1 MEDPMS
7 TELPRGLSEPAFDPN
22 AMRVLKERYFAKKP
36 DGTVETPS
44 EFLWRVAS
52 AIAASERPYAERAGS
67 DADAVVENVGKA
79 FYEMLARRDFMPNTP
94 CLVNAGRPLSM
105 LSACFVLPV
114 PDSIEGIFSNLK
126 AMASIQKSGGGCVA
140 ADSRVWTTF
149 CGLEPI
155 EVLFNR
161 ATSDGRA
168 GEQRGNGVAYEVSD
182 LGIRTVAMEPKTGQ
196 TGLKNVTHVWKFD
209 VAGKDQVVV
218 KTREGVE
225 VQTSRWHPFMVL
237 RGSEFVEV
245 RADALRAG
253 DILLGPERPDKY
265 WPWIDYRSAG
275 GLTIDESIGWLIGF
289 TLGDGSFGYVP
300 SLRQERLRWF
310 SGTSDVLDRVRAI
323 LAERGIHVG
332 MSADPRGKCL
342 CVATLKQEFV
352 AAMLAACGFVKRGP
366 KDARIRIPEM
376 IAKSPLAVVRAFLAG
391 LMDSD
396 GCVDPDG
403 SPSYTTVSREMAH
416 DLSALMSL
424 LGYQPTLRSK
434 EPHGKGKQRTYTVLL
449 CPLPQVNIL
458 AADVGE
464 FMASELRR
472 SRLHSASKRQTVL
485 TLSFAEWRELLAQH
499 GLVQKRGFIGS
510 GPLAEELDRWNCNA
524 AGRIPRIDLQRVSGV
539 LGERNAT
546 LGTLLSSVAQ
556 RGQEI
561 ASVKQA
567 SVAMPFYDLSVADW
581 NTYASGRTGMAMIHN
596 TGFAFSELR
605 ANGALVESTGKDASG
620 PVSFMKVFNAATD
633 SIKQGGVRRGAN
645 MGVLRVDHPDV
656 FHFMHCKKELDSENR
671 ALYNRMSDTGH
682 YTDAQLAHVKQE
694 LLQTQMNN
702 FNISIGVT
710 DAFMSAVETDADFDL
725 LDPRT
730 RGVVRTVKAREIWDG
745 IVEGAWQN
753 GEPGVLFLD
762 HPEWNP
768 LPGLGPIQ
776 ATNPCLTGDTLVA
789 VADGRGHV
797 PIAELAEQ
805 GDDVPV
811 FCYDDRGSV
820 AVRTM
825 RHPRV
830 TGKNKAVLRIT
841 LDDGSVVRATD
852 NHKFRL
858 RDGTYKEVRDL
869 QAGDSLKIMTRFKAS
884 IKEVFPKA
892 NSRSQDYW
900 WINNGKATNRLEH
913 RYVAEHHYTTKIPAG
928 AVVHH
933 LDFNAQNNRPDN
945 LRIMTK
951 AEHDALHGRTMIR
964 DANPMRRAKTEWS
977 AERLAAYAHKHRVAK
992 SGSGNP
998 RFNGASNEELRA
1010 AALELTLAHGHRFS
1024 SDEWPDYAAAMHLP
1038 TQFSGWRANHLNGG
1052 ILGLAKWA
1060 ALELEIGHIDAD
1072 PRVARHLKD
1081 ALAGGYDASIADTG
1095 VLYVTKRCEGC
1106 GSSFDLAYVNR
1117 EIAFCSKMCSTVTVN
1132 KRPDVIAKRQ
1142 GSRRATLDLLA
1153 AQLREKQL
1161 DVYTE
1166 LKAQSSIVLK
1176 RDWQRRCAEREI
1188 SAEISR
1194 TSSPFRSYSALQE
1207 SASTFNH
1214 RVVSVEFDGY
1224 EDVYNGTV
1232 DDFHNFFVGGFPAT
1246 SRNGKAKFVYI
1257 NNPQCGEQAL
1267 HGFDS
1272 CNLGSINVGHFFDSS
1287 KNDVDWDRLAQAVGL
1302 SIRFLDNVIDA
1313 NIYPIDEIKQMV
1325 TNNRRVGLG
1334 IMGFA
1339 DLLIQL
1345 RVAYGSPQAIALA
1358 EKLMQFIQM
1367 RAEDTSEVLARERG
1381 EFPNKHLSNW
1391 AGDPRPRRNAA
1402 LLSIAPTGTI
1412 SMIAGCSFGC
1422 EPYFGI
1428 AYTKHVMK
1436 DAEGRPQ
1443 HLYYVLPLFE
1453 EIAKDE
1459 NFYSEALLAKVEENR
1474 GSLKGIPEVPALW
1487 QEVFTVAA
1495 DVSVD
1500 QHIDMLAA
1508 FQKYTCNAVSKTI
1521 NAPNDDTRENV
1532 ARSIFRAYKSGCK
1545 GFTYY
1550 RDGSRTEQVVT
1561 FSKDSDISGVNR
1573 DAGGNTSESAVTAA
1587 TAIVKNVTPADPLE
1601 ALLARAQSLL
1611 GDK

>member
-1 MEDPMS
+1 MS
-7 TELPRGLSEPAFDPN
+7 HELPQGLSEPAFDPN
-22 AMRVLKERYFAKKP
+22 AMRVLKERYLAKKP
-36 DGTVETPS
+36 DGSAETPT

-52 AIAASERPYAERAGS
+52 SIAAPERPYAERAGR
-67 DADAVVENVGKA
+67 DADAVVQNVARA

-114 PDSIEGIFSNLK
+114 PDSIEGIFSNLQ
-126 AMASIQKSGGGCVA
+126 AMA
-140 ADSRVWTTF
+140 
-149 CGLEPI
+149 
-155 EVLFNR
+155 
-161 ATSDGRA
+161 
-168 GEQRGNGVAYEVSD
+168 
-182 LGIRTVAMEPKTGQ
+182 
-196 TGLKNVTHVWKFD
+196 
-209 VAGKDQVVV
+209 
-218 KTREGVE
+218 
-225 VQTSRWHPFMVL
+225 
-237 RGSEFVEV
+237 
-245 RADALRAG
+245 
-253 DILLGPERPDKY
+253 
-265 WPWIDYRSAG
+265 
-275 GLTIDESIGWLIGF
+275 
-289 TLGDGSFGYVP
+289 
-300 SLRQERLRWF
+300 
-310 SGTSDVLDRVRAI
+310 
-323 LAERGIHVG
+323 
-332 MSADPRGKCL
+332 
-342 CVATLKQEFV
+342 
-352 AAMLAACGFVKRGP
+352 
-366 KDARIRIPEM
+366 
-376 IAKSPLAVVRAFLAG
+376 
-391 LMDSD
+391 
-396 GCVDPDG
+396 
-403 SPSYTTVSREMAH
+403 
-416 DLSALMSL
+416 
-424 LGYQPTLRSK
+424 
-434 EPHGKGKQRTYTVLL
+434 
-449 CPLPQVNIL
+449 
-458 AADVGE
+458 
-464 FMASELRR
+464 
-472 SRLHSASKRQTVL
+472 
-485 TLSFAEWRELLAQH
+485 
-499 GLVQKRGFIGS
+499 LVQK
-510 GPLAEELDRWNCNA
+510 
-524 AGRIPRIDLQRVSGV
+524 AGG
-539 LGERNAT
+539 G
-546 LGTLLSSVAQ
+546 
-556 RGQEI
+556 
-561 ASVKQA
+561 
-567 SVAMPFYDLSVADW
+567 
-581 NTYASGRTGMAMIHN
+581 

-605 ANGALVESTGKDASG
+605 ANGSLVESTGKDASG

-671 ALYNRMSDTGH
+671 ALYNRMADTGR

-710 DAFMSAVETDADFDL
+710 DAFMSAVENDSDFNL

-730 RGVVRTVKAREIWDG
+730 KDVVRTVKAREIWDG

-797 PIAELAEQ
+797 PIAELAAQ

-830 TGKNKAVLRIT
+830 TGKNKAVLRVT

-858 RDGTYKEVRDL
+858 RDGTYKQVRDL
-869 QAGDSLKIMTRFKAS
+869 QAGDSLKILTRFKAS
-884 IKEVFPKA
+884 IKDIFPNA

-913 RYVAEHHYTTKIPAG
+913 RYIAEHHYATKIPAG
-928 AVVHH
+928 VVVHH
-933 LDFNAQNNRPDN
+933 VDFDAQNNRPDN

-951 AEHDALHGRTMIR
+951 AQHDALHGRTMIG
-964 DANPMRRAKTEWS
+964 DANPMRRRAKTEWS
-977 AERLAAYAHKHRVAK
+977 AERLAAYAQKHRVAN
-992 SGSGNP
+992 SGSGNL
-998 RFNGASNEELRA
+998 RFSGASNEELRA
-1010 AALELTLAHGHRFS
+1010 AALELTLSQGHRFS
-1024 SDEWPDYAAAMHLP
+1024 NDEWMDYAAAMNLP

-1052 ILGLAKWA
+1052 TVGLAKWA

-1072 PRVARHLKD
+1072 PRVVRHLKE
-1081 ALAGGYDASIADTG
+1081 ALAAGYDASIADTG

-1106 GSSFDLAYVNR
+1106 GSSFDLSYVNR
-1117 EIAFCSKMCSTVTVN
+1117 EIGFCSQLCGAVTAN

-1142 GSRRATLDLLA
+1142 TSRRATLDLLA
-1153 AQLREKQL
+1153 GQLREKQL

-1166 LKAQSSIVLK
+1166 LKAQTGIVLK
-1176 RDWQRRCAEREI
+1176 RDWQRRCAERGI

-1207 SASTFNH
+1207 AASTFNH
-1214 RVVSVEFDGY
+1214 RVVSVEFEGY
-1224 EDVYNGTV
+1224 EDIYNGTV
-1232 DDFHNFFVGGFPAT
+1232 DDFHNFFIGGFPAA
-1246 SRNGKAKFVYI
+1246 SRNGKTKFVYI

-1267 HGFDS
+1267 HGNDS

-1313 NIYPIDEIKQMV
+1313 NIYPIDEIKTMV

-1339 DLLIQL
+1339 DLLVQL
-1345 RVAYGSPQAIALA
+1345 RIAYGSPPAVTLA
-1358 EKLMQFIQM
+1358 EKLMQFMQT
-1367 RAEDTSEVLARERG
+1367 RAEDTSEILARERG
-1381 EFPNKHLSNW
+1381 EFPNKHLSKW
-1391 AGDPRPRRNAA
+1391 ADDPRPRRNAA

-1459 NFYSEALLAKVEENR
+1459 GFFSDALLAKVEENR
-1474 GSLKGIPEVPALW
+1474 GSLKGIAEVPALW

-1495 DVSVD
+1495 DVTVD

-1532 ARSIFRAYKSGCK
+1532 ARSIFRAYRSGCK

-1561 FSKDSDISGVNR
+1561 FSKDADISGVNR
-1573 DAGGNTSESAVTAA
+1573 DAGENSSANAVSAA
-1587 TAIVKNVTPADPLE
+1587 AAIVKDASAADPLE
-1601 ALLARAQSLL
+1601 ALLARAQTLL
-1611 GDK
+1611 GEH

>member
-22 AMRVLKERYFAKKP
+22 ALRVLKERYFAKKP
-36 DGTVETPS
+36 DGTVEAPS

-67 DADAVVENVGKA
+67 DADAVVANVGRA

-126 AMASIQKSGGGCVA
+126 AMASIQKAGGG
-140 ADSRVWTTF
+140 
-149 CGLEPI
+149 
-155 EVLFNR
+155 
-161 ATSDGRA
+161 
-168 GEQRGNGVAYEVSD
+168 
-182 LGIRTVAMEPKTGQ
+182 
-196 TGLKNVTHVWKFD
+196 
-209 VAGKDQVVV
+209 
-218 KTREGVE
+218 
-225 VQTSRWHPFMVL
+225 
-237 RGSEFVEV
+237 
-245 RADALRAG
+245 
-253 DILLGPERPDKY
+253 
-265 WPWIDYRSAG
+265 
-275 GLTIDESIGWLIGF
+275 
-289 TLGDGSFGYVP
+289 
-300 SLRQERLRWF
+300 
-310 SGTSDVLDRVRAI
+310 
-323 LAERGIHVG
+323 
-332 MSADPRGKCL
+332 
-342 CVATLKQEFV
+342 
-352 AAMLAACGFVKRGP
+352 
-366 KDARIRIPEM
+366 
-376 IAKSPLAVVRAFLAG
+376 
-391 LMDSD
+391 
-396 GCVDPDG
+396 
-403 SPSYTTVSREMAH
+403 
-416 DLSALMSL
+416 
-424 LGYQPTLRSK
+424 
-434 EPHGKGKQRTYTVLL
+434 
-449 CPLPQVNIL
+449 
-458 AADVGE
+458 
-464 FMASELRR
+464 
-472 SRLHSASKRQTVL
+472 
-485 TLSFAEWRELLAQH
+485 
-499 GLVQKRGFIGS
+499 
-510 GPLAEELDRWNCNA
+510 
-524 AGRIPRIDLQRVSGV
+524 
-539 LGERNAT
+539 
-546 LGTLLSSVAQ
+546 
-556 RGQEI
+556 
-561 ASVKQA
+561 
-567 SVAMPFYDLSVADW
+567 
-581 NTYASGRTGMAMIHN
+581 
-596 TGFAFSELR
+596 TGFAFSDLR
-605 ANGALVESTGKDASG
+605 ANGARVESTGKDASG

-656 FHFMHCKKELDSENR
+656 MHFMHCKKELDSENR
-671 ALYNRMSDTGH
+671 ALFNRMSDTGH
-682 YTDAQLAHVKQE
+682 YTDAQLAHIKQE

-710 DAFMSAVETDADFDL
+710 DAFMSAVETDADFNL
-725 LDPRT
+725 IDPRT
-730 RGVVRTVKAREIWDG
+730 KAVVRTVKAREIWDG

-797 PIAELAEQ
+797 PIAELAAQ

-811 FCYDDRGSV
+811 FCYDDRGTV

-830 TGKNKAVLRIT
+830 TGKKKAVLRIT

-858 RDGTYKEVRDL
+858 RDGTYKEVRDF
-869 QAGDSLKIMTRFKAS
+869 QAGDSLKILTRFKAS
-884 IKEVFPKA
+884 IKDIFPNA

-913 RYVAEHHYTTKIPAG
+913 RYIAEYFYATKIPAG

-933 LDFNAQNNRPDN
+933 VDFDAQNNRPDN

-951 AEHDALHGRTMIR
+951 GEHDALHGRTMIG

-977 AERLAAYAHKHRVAK
+977 AERLAAYAHKHRIAK

-998 RFNGASNEELRA
+998 RFGGVSNEELRT

-1024 SDEWPDYAAAMHLP
+1024 SDEWADFAEAMNLP

-1052 ILGLAKWA
+1052 VLGLAKWA

-1072 PRVARHLKD
+1072 PRVVRHLKE
-1081 ALAGGYDASIADTG
+1081 ALTAGYDASIADTG
-1095 VLYVTKRCEGC
+1095 LLYVTKRCEGC
-1106 GSSFDLAYVNR
+1106 GSSFDLTYVNR
-1117 EIAFCSKMCSTVTVN
+1117 EIAFCSKMCGTVTVN

-1142 GSRRATLDLLA
+1142 TSRRATLDLLA
-1153 AQLREKQL
+1153 GQLREKQL

-1166 LKAQSSIVLK
+1166 LKSRTGIVLK
-1176 RDWQRRCAEREI
+1176 RDWQRRCAERGI

-1194 TSSPFRSYSALQE
+1194 TSSPFRSYSSLQE
-1207 SASTFNH
+1207 AASTFNH

-1232 DDFHNFFVGGFPAT
+1232 DDFHNFFVGGFPSA
-1246 SRNGKAKFVYI
+1246 SRTGKTKLVYI
-1257 NNPQCGEQAL
+1257 NNLQCGEQSL

-1272 CNLGSINVGHFFDSS
+1272 CNLGSINVGHFFESS

-1358 EKLMQFIQM
+1358 EKLMHFIQM

-1381 EFPNKHLSNW
+1381 EFPNKHLSKW
-1391 AGDPRPRRNAA
+1391 ADDPRPRRNAA

-1459 NFYSEALLAKVEENR
+1459 NFFSEALLAKVEENR

-1508 FQKYTCNAVSKTI
+1508 FQKHTCNAVSKCVAEGTLIPTDKGLIRIEQMGHALEGQFGELNNAYCVIAHDGRFRRVTAFYNNGRAKTIRIRAKNGATLEASETHHLLTINGWKAMAELQVGDLVVGRFEELGGPGGEVIDTDPFPFRNTATEVTLPKSMTPELALFLGMIAADGHSVESTENVGICEKDESGDVGRAFDVLSLHLFGQRPRVVLDKRTGVRTRHLTSRALARYVADLVGKGAAQKNVPAQVLRGSRAEKIAFLNGVSLDGYVASGAHRSALVVYCGISQRLADGVEAMCRSLGVPSCYRFKETRADGYFVHHVRVTAELQELIDPVETRKKVSSVNPQRLVRLPSEVFSMSLPYAHSEFSSLRSLKERKPEHCFASTLDKLQIPLADAREYLVKIASIEVREARTYDIEVEASHSYVVNGLVSHNTI
-1521 NAPNDDTRENV
+1521 NAPNGDTRENV

-1561 FSKDSDISGVNR
+1561 FSKDADISGVNR
-1573 DAGGNTSESAVTAA
+1573 DAGQNTSGNAVTAA
-1587 TAIVKNVTPADPLE
+1587 TAIVKNASPADPLE
-1601 ALLARAQSLL
+1601 TLLARAQALL
-1611 GDK
+1611 GD